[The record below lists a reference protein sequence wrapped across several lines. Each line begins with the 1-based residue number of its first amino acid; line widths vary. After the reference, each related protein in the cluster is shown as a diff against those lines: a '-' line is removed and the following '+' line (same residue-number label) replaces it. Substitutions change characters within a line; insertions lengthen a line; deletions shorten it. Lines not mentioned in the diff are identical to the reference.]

1 MLKRERRMADFLMSH
16 LLIVAVLFASFISI
30 YARYRFFPHISK
42 DMLDSLIK
50 WFNRIKAAGGVKA
63 LRNRVGDYGIQYQTV
78 IALLTYIPVDPAV
91 QYKLLSCAF
100 DYLLAWGLSR
110 LIYELSGK
118 RLLQAMVYI
127 AAIALPT
134 VMLNSAA
141 WGQCDSIYSFF
152 CVLTLL
158 MLAREKYIACFLA
171 YGMAF
176 SFKLQAI
183 FLLPMLLFMWIY
195 RRRYSILH
203 FLLVPAT
210 YILTCLPAIIAGR
223 PIRSIFYA
231 YLKQVGEYPRI
242 AMNYPSFW
250 LLMQNNSEK
259 AFYDTTHMM
268 AIVFTVMVL
277 LCIMVL
283 LLRRCSRLD
292 TKDFPGLAFIF
303 AYTCVIFLP
312 SMHERY
318 GYLYVVL
325 GIAVI
330 ALERRMWPAF
340 IAIVMIDLHIYGTYL
355 FGVKDINWQLLAF
368 LNLCCYA
375 YCVWVI
381 VAPLL
386 ARRIR
391 SAENN
396 A

>member
-1 MLKRERRMADFLMSH
+1 MLKWERRMADFLMSH
-16 LLIVAVLFASFISI
+16 LLIVAVVFATIASI
-30 YARYRFFPHISK
+30 YARYRFFPYMSS
-42 DMLDSLIK
+42 DMTDFLIK
-50 WFNRIKAAGGVKA
+50 WFDQIKAAGGVKA
-63 LRNRVGDYGIQYQTV
+63 LRTPVGDYGIQYQTV
-78 IALLTYIPVDPAV
+78 IALLTYIPVDSTV
-91 QYKLLSCAF
+91 QFKLLSCAF

-118 RLLQAMVYI
+118 RLLQAMTYI
-127 AAIALPT
+127 AAIAMPT

-210 YILTCLPAIIAGR
+210 YFLTCLPAIIAGR
-223 PIRSIFYA
+223 PVCTIFDA
-231 YLKQVGEYPRI
+231 YLVQVGEYPRI
-242 AMNYPSFW
+242 AMNYPSLW
-250 LLMQNNSEK
+250 LLMQDNRRRAYYGTS
-259 AFYDTTHMM
+259 HMM
-268 AIVFTVMVL
+268 AIVFTVIVL

-283 LLRRCSRLD
+283 LLRLCSRLD

-325 GIAVI
+325 CIAVI

-340 IAIVMIDLHIYGTYL
+340 LAIMMIDMHIYGKFL
-355 FGVKDINWQLLAF
+355 FRIKETNWQLLAF
-368 LNLCCYA
+368 LNFCCYA

-386 ARRIR
+386 ARRIP